1 MSLMRVRVANLNPA
15 LPISSPLLRTF
26 ARACRTLDRTNGV
39 TSSSRRTS
47 PVVDRE
53 VVPRARGRHGR
64 TQVDISTISSGSHP
78 YAYFTDRQRRKTT
91 GAGAYPFDAHALRF
105 TSESSLCTWTVG
117 ARACGGLKHVS
128 VVATPA
134 HVWKGTLGH
143 ASLDEGLVCWRAS
156 GTGRVLVAP
165 LHRVPL
171 SSSPLEF
178 EPLHPSRIDR
188 APKGPHR

>member
-1 MSLMRVRVANLNPA
+1 MST
-15 LPISSPLLRTF
+15 SDSF
-26 ARACRTLDRTNGV
+26 DRANGV
-39 TSSSRRTS
+39 TSSRRRTS
-47 PVVDRE
+47 PVVDPE

-78 YAYFTDRQRRKTT
+78 YAYFMGRQRRKTT

-105 TSESSLCTWTVG
+105 TSESSLCIWTGG
-117 ARACGGLKHVS
+117 AAVSNTFPSSQPPLTCGREHLDMHLWTKGWSAGEH
-128 VVATPA
+128 PA
-134 HVWKGTLGH
+134 PGT
-143 ASLDEGLVCWRAS
+143 C
-156 GTGRVLVAP
+156 GTILERRRVLVAP

-188 APKGPHR
+188 APKGPHM